1 MDLVWFGFITGTC
14 EQKTFKSAINC
25 TSKSNTF
32 AWKIFYTFPHERKGK
47 APIPF
52 LARFLGNS
60 FQRHTCRAGTANR
73 GLFFLLFHRHR
84 HRWTGVAS
92 LFCIVFPSAPR
103 YVPQARIIKKSK
115 GKGREGHAPRQL
127 SSPLA
132 VGVSILQRG
141 LPENGDTLLAPPPG
155 AGAGSKQRIR
165 NLHSGC
171 QVKFNFYCWGFIL
184 RQMSCLRDST

>member
-1 MDLVWFGFITGTC
+1 MKDILHISTWKEGESTDPVSCPISRQLF
-14 EQKTFKSAINC
+14 SA
-25 TSKSNTF
+25 SYVQS
-32 AWKIFYTFPHERKGK
+32 
-47 APIPF
+47 
-52 LARFLGNS
+52 
-60 FQRHTCRAGTANR
+60 RHCKYIEAS
-73 GLFFLLFHRHR
+73 FFLLFHRHR

-92 LFCIVFPSAPR
+92 LFCIVFSSAPR

-115 GKGREGHAPRQL
+115 EKGREGHAPRQL

-165 NLHSGC
+165 NLQSGC
-171 QVKFNFYCWGFIL
+171 QVNFNFYCWGLIL